1 MVENLRLTHKE
12 VGSMKVYEDN
22 DRFFDVLWEK
32 IDKAKDLICIQTY
45 AMDHKNVA
53 GITLQK
59 LRNAAKRGVRVY
71 LIIDDLCYYA
81 NNEWIRQMEAAGGIC
96 VRNQPTMRD
105 FKETILGPRAS
116 TYFQRNHQKVM
127 LVDDNIFC
135 GSLNL
140 ANSYTSV
147 RYGDGSFRD
156 MNIIL
161 KGHPAKRVRDFF
173 RDILIRNE
181 KFWPD
186 KIKRDEVNKV
196 FDEFDIKYAW

>member
-1 MVENLRLTHKE
+1 MANNNSTNLLGLTHKE
-12 VGSMKVYEDN
+12 EGSMKVYEDN

-32 IDKAKDLICIQTY
+32 IDNAKDLICIVTY

-59 LRNAAKRGVRVY
+59 LRNAAKRGVKVI
-71 LIIDDLCYYA
+71 LVIDDLCYYPSK
-81 NNEWIRQMEAAGGIC
+81 EQIRLLEAAGGLC
-96 VRNQPTMRD
+96 VRNNPGWHNESNLLSD
-105 FKETILGPRAS
+105 KPS

-140 ANSYTSV
+140 ANCYTSV

-156 MNIIL
+156 LNIIL

-173 RDILIRNE
+173 RDMLLRNE
-181 KFWPD
+181 KFFPER
-186 KIKRDEVNKV
+186 IKASEVN
-196 FDEFDIKYAW
+196 